1 MHQDSQVRKVLYNEV
16 AFAVAIIGMAFGVIN
31 WIYSPAKQ
39 MDKDISLIQKDVAI
53 INNNH
58 LTHLQNYAEE
68 IKNMKGDDRQEQQI
82 IDMDKKL
89 DLILY
94 KLDEYTKR

>member
-1 MHQDSQVRKVLYNEV
+1 MGDSSHIKKVLYNEV
-16 AFAVAIIGMAFGVIN
+16 AFVVAIVGVAFGVIN

-39 MDKDISLIQKDVAI
+39 MDKDISLIQKDIAV

-68 IKNMKGDDRQEQQI
+68 IKNMRGDGDRQEEQI
-82 IDMDKKL
+82 ILMDKKL
-89 DLILY
+89 DVIIY
-94 KLDEYTKR
+94 RLDEINK